1 MELNRD
7 QYIVEAVHDYGYR
20 VAFIRHGFGGSKI
33 IDVAVENQDYSPMT
47 ISEIEKLHKS
57 LVTKMFVENLIDE
70 DVNIALGSPGMDR
83 LLVSLEDFKRYIESK
98 VKLSLKIDVD
108 GRKKIQAIIKQV
120 EGDEVIIELLLDK
133 EDKKGEVVRVK
144 FDDINQ
150 ANLIPQINFSK
161 VK

>member
-7 QYIVEAVHDYGYR
+7 QYIVEAVSDFGYR

-33 IDVAVENQDYSPMT
+33 IDVAVENKDFSPMT

-57 LVTKMFVENLIDE
+57 LVTKLFVEDLIDE
-70 DVNIALGSPGMDR
+70 NVNIALGSPGLDR
-83 LLVSLEDFKRYIESK
+83 LLVTLDDFARHISSS
-98 VKLSLKIDVD
+98 VKMSLKNEIV
-108 GRKKIQAIIKQV
+108 GRKKIQAIVRQID
-120 EGDEVIIELLLDK
+120 GDKILFELLQDK
-133 EDKKGEVVRVK
+133 EGEVVWIK

-150 ANLIPQINFSK
+150 ANLIPQISFSK